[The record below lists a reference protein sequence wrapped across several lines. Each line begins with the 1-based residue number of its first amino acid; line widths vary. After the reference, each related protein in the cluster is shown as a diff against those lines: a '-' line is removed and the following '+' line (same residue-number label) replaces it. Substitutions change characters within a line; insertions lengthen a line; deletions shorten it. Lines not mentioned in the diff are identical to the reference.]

1 MPRKGPAAKRSVTP
15 DTVFGSQLV
24 TRLINKVLLDGKKT
38 NAEQAV
44 YGALQL
50 IGEQTDR
57 NCLEV
62 LRAAVRSTMPSL
74 EVKPRRVGG
83 ATYQVP
89 VEVAT
94 HRQLTL
100 SVRWIVAAARERPE
114 RRMFER
120 LAGEIM
126 DAANREGGA
135 ARRRDEMH
143 RMAEANKA
151 YAHYRW

>member
-1 MPRKGPAAKRSVTP
+1 LPRKGPVPRRSVAP
-15 DTVFGSQLV
+15 DSVFGSQLV
-24 TRLINKVLLDGKKT
+24 TRFINKVLLDGRKT
-38 NAEQAV
+38 KAEEVV

-50 IGEQTDR
+50 IEERTER
-57 NCLEV
+57 NPLEV
-62 LRAAVRSTMPSL
+62 LRSAVRNTMPKL

-94 HRQLTL
+94 PRQLTL
-100 SVRWIVAAARERPE
+100 SVRWIVGAARDRTE

>member
-1 MPRKGPAAKRSVTP
+1 LPRKGPVVKRWVKP
-15 DTVFGSQLV
+15 DTVFGSQLA
-24 TRLINKVLLDGKKT
+24 TRFINQLLQDGLKT
-38 NAEQAV
+38 KAEQIF
-44 YGALQL
+44 YGAMQHIQEKSEGNPLQVL
-50 IGEQTDR
+50 R
-57 NCLEV
+57 NAVRNTMPNLEV
-62 LRAAVRSTMPSL
+62 R
-74 EVKPRRVGG
+74 PRRVGG

-94 HRQLTL
+94 HRQMTL
-100 SVRWIVAAARERPE
+100 AVRWLVGAARGRSE

-120 LAGEIM
+120 FAGEVM

>member
-1 MPRKGPAAKRSVTP
+1 
-15 DTVFGSQLV
+15 VFGSQLV
-24 TRLINKVLLDGKKT
+24 TRFINKVLLDGKKT
-38 NAEQAV
+38 KAEEAV

-50 IGEQTDR
+50 IGEDSDR
-57 NCLEV
+57 NPLEV
-62 LRAAVRSTMPSL
+62 LRAAVRNAMPNL

-94 HRQLTL
+94 QRQLTL
-100 SVRWIVAAARERPE
+100 AVRWIVAAARERPE
-114 RRMFER
+114 RQMFER
-120 LAGEIM
+120 LAGEIL